1 MALMAL
7 CAVFVP
13 GLHANNFSFAAD
25 SMSGT
30 MTKGRERTVLLGNA
44 KVISEGIVIT
54 ANRIELYGSDFRF
67 AECTGK
73 VSITDEEQGINLTT
87 EKLLYD
93 RRDKLSRM
101 TGPSVM
107 EDKKNKVIIKGDF
120 IENDDVRK
128 IAIIQINV
136 RILKENLI
144 CRAEFARYNRETKQL
159 ELTGSPVVKRDGDD
173 YKASRIFVNLDTEDI
188 TLEGAV
194 SGTVV
199 QEKKKETPAPAP
211 ETPPTP
217 EPAAETVQPETLP
230 ETTESGQ

>member
-1 MALMAL
+1 MRHFLALS
-7 CAVFVP
+7 VFMVISYSCLY
-13 GLHANNFSFAAD
+13 GSNFSFSAD

-30 MTKGRERTVLLGNA
+30 MAKGSERTILIGNA
-44 KVISEGIVIT
+44 QVIADSIT
-54 ANRIELYGSDFRF
+54 INANRIELYGKDFRF

-73 VSITDEEQGINLTT
+73 VSISDIEQGIHLST
-87 EKLLYD
+87 EKLIYD
-93 RRDKLSRM
+93 RRDKIARM

-107 EDKKNKVIIKGDF
+107 EDRKNKVVIKGDF
-120 IENDDVRK
+120 IENDDKRK

-136 RILKENLI
+136 RILKENLV

-173 YKASRIFVNLDTEDI
+173 YKAARILVNLDTEDI

-199 QEKKKETPAPAP
+199 QKNPAETPKPKQPDAETDIPGKAP
-211 ETPPTP
+211 EEATID
-217 EPAAETVQPETLP
+217 E
-230 ETTESGQ
+230 